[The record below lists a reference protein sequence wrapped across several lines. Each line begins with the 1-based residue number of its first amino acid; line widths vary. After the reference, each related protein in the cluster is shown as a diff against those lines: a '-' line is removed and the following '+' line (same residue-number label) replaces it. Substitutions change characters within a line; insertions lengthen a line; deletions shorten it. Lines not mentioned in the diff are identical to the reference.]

1 MLLHEGVASLKIIDL
16 LKSPQ
21 VCVSCELF
29 PPKKGSELEHAQ
41 EIVRTIAIQGVDYMS
56 VTYGAGGT
64 AVGKS
69 VALVSEIER
78 CGVPALAH
86 LTCVGAD
93 EGKIEGVLDQLK
105 DAHVENVLAL
115 RGDLPQGQDHPLG
128 DYAHAS
134 DLVKKIKSYGDFC
147 VGGATYPEGHPEA
160 AGLDEDLEHTKMKV
174 EAGCDFLVTQMFF
187 DNSMFYNF
195 MYRLLA
201 KGIQVPVVAGIMPVT
216 NLKQIEKIF
225 TLSGTPVPA
234 PLRAMAERFAD
245 HPAALKQAG
254 MAYAIGQIV
263 DLIAN
268 GFTNIHIYTM
278 NKPEI
283 IGGIRS
289 NLSEIIRC

>member
-1 MLLHEGVASLKIIDL
+1 MKIIDL
-16 LKSPQ
+16 LKSPK

-93 EGKIEGVLDQLK
+93 EQKIEGVLDQLK
-105 DAHVENVLAL
+105 AATVQNVLAL
-115 RGDLPQGQDHPLG
+115 RGDLPQGQEHPLG

-160 AGLDEDLEHTKMKV
+160 AGLDDDLEHTKMKV

-195 MYRLLA
+195 MYRMLA
-201 KGIQVPVVAGIMPVT
+201 KGINVPVVAGIMPVT

-278 NKPEI
+278 NKPDI

>member
-1 MLLHEGVASLKIIDL
+1 MKIIDL
-16 LKSPQ
+16 LKSPK

-93 EGKIEGVLDQLK
+93 EQKIEGVLDQLK
-105 DAHVENVLAL
+105 AANVQNVLAL
-115 RGDLPQGQDHPLG
+115 RGDLPQGQEHPLG

-160 AGLDEDLEHTKMKV
+160 AGLDDDLEHTKMKV

-187 DNSMFYNF
+187 DNAMFYNF
-195 MYRLLA
+195 MYRMLA

-278 NKPEI
+278 NKPDI

-289 NLSEIIRC
+289 SLSEIIRC

>member
-1 MLLHEGVASLKIIDL
+1 MFQREGVPFLKIIDL
-16 LKSPQ
+16 LKSPK
-21 VCVSCELF
+21 VCISCELF

-93 EGKIEGVLDQLK
+93 EQKIEGVLDQLK
-105 DAHVENVLAL
+105 AANVQNVLAL
-115 RGDLPQGQDHPLG
+115 RGDLPQGQEHPLG

-160 AGLDEDLEHTKMKV
+160 AGLDDDLEHTKMKV

-195 MYRLLA
+195 MYRMLA
-201 KGIQVPVVAGIMPVT
+201 KGINVPVVAGIMPVT

-278 NKPEI
+278 NKPDI

-289 NLSEIIRC
+289 SLSEIIRC

>member
-1 MLLHEGVASLKIIDL
+1 MHEGVASLKIIDL
-16 LKSPQ
+16 LKSPK

-93 EGKIEGVLDQLK
+93 EEKIEQVLDQLK
-105 DAHVENVLAL
+105 AAHVENVLAL

>member
-1 MLLHEGVASLKIIDL
+1 MKIIDL
-16 LKSPQ
+16 LKSPK

-93 EGKIEGVLDQLK
+93 EQKIEGVLDQLK
-105 DAHVENVLAL
+105 AANVQNVLAL
-115 RGDLPQGQDHPLG
+115 RGDLPQGQEHPLG

-160 AGLDEDLEHTKMKV
+160 AGLDDDLEHTKMKV

-187 DNSMFYNF
+187 DNSIFYKF
-195 MYRLLA
+195 MYRMLA
-201 KGIQVPVVAGIMPVT
+201 QVINVPVVAGIMPVT
-216 NLKQIEKIF
+216 NAKQMKRI
-225 TLSGTPVPA
+225 LSMSGTVLPT
-234 PLRAMAERFAD
+234 RFKMLLD
-245 HPAALKQAG
+245 RFGDDPAAMKQAG
-254 MAYAIGQIV
+254 VAYAVSQII
-263 DLIAN
+263 DLVAN
-268 GFTNIHIYTM
+268 GIHAIHLYYM
-278 NKPEI
+278 NKPDVAEQI
-283 IGGIRS
+283 
-289 NLSEIIRC
+289 

>member
-1 MLLHEGVASLKIIDL
+1 MKIIDL
-16 LKSPQ
+16 LKSPK

-29 PPKKGSELEHAQ
+29 PPKKGRELEHAQ

-93 EGKIEGVLDQLK
+93 EEKIEQVLDQLK
-105 DAHVENVLAL
+105 AAHVQNVLAL
-115 RGDLPQGQDHPLG
+115 RGDLPQGQEHPLG

-187 DNSMFYNF
+187 DNAMFYNF
-195 MYRLLA
+195 MYRMLA
-201 KGIQVPVVAGIMPVT
+201 KGIHVPVVAGIMPVT

-278 NKPEI
+278 NKPDI

-289 NLSEIIRC
+289 SLSEIIRC

>member
-1 MLLHEGVASLKIIDL
+1 MKIIDL
-16 LKSPQ
+16 LKSPK

-93 EGKIEGVLDQLK
+93 EEKIEQVLDQLK
-105 DAHVENVLAL
+105 AAHVQNVLAL
-115 RGDLPQGQDHPLG
+115 RGDLPQGQEHPLG

-187 DNSMFYNF
+187 DNAMFYNF
-195 MYRLLA
+195 MYRMLA
-201 KGIQVPVVAGIMPVT
+201 KGIHVPVVAGIMPVT

-234 PLRAMAERFAD
+234 PLRAMAERFVD

-278 NKPEI
+278 NKPDI

-289 NLSEIIRC
+289 SLSEIIRC

>member
-1 MLLHEGVASLKIIDL
+1 MKIIDL
-16 LKSPQ
+16 LKSPK

-93 EGKIEGVLDQLK
+93 EQKIEGVLDQLK
-105 DAHVENVLAL
+105 AANVQNVLAL
-115 RGDLPQGQDHPLG
+115 RGDLPQGQEHPLG

-160 AGLDEDLEHTKMKV
+160 AGLDDDLEHTKMKV

-195 MYRLLA
+195 MYRMLA
-201 KGIQVPVVAGIMPVT
+201 KGINVPVVAGIMPVT

-278 NKPEI
+278 NKPDI

>member
-1 MLLHEGVASLKIIDL
+1 MFQREGVPFLKIIDL
-16 LKSPQ
+16 LKSPK

-93 EGKIEGVLDQLK
+93 EQKIEGVLDQLK
-105 DAHVENVLAL
+105 AANVQNVLAL
-115 RGDLPQGQDHPLG
+115 RGDLPQGQEHPLG

-160 AGLDEDLEHTKMKV
+160 AGLDDDLEHTKMKV

-187 DNSMFYNF
+187 DNAMFYNF
-195 MYRLLA
+195 MYRMLA

-278 NKPEI
+278 NKPDI

-289 NLSEIIRC
+289 SLSEIIRC

>member
-1 MLLHEGVASLKIIDL
+1 MKIIDL
-16 LKSPQ
+16 LKSPK

-93 EGKIEGVLDQLK
+93 EQKIEGVLDQLK
-105 DAHVENVLAL
+105 AANVQNVLAL
-115 RGDLPQGQDHPLG
+115 RGDLPQGQERPLG

-187 DNSMFYNF
+187 DNAMFYNF
-195 MYRLLA
+195 MYRMLA

-278 NKPEI
+278 NKPDI

-289 NLSEIIRC
+289 SLSEIIRC

>member
-1 MLLHEGVASLKIIDL
+1 MHEGVASLKIIDL
-16 LKSPQ
+16 LKSPK

-234 PLRAMAERFAD
+234 PLRAMAERFAE

>member
-1 MLLHEGVASLKIIDL
+1 MFQREGVPFLKIIDL
-16 LKSPQ
+16 LKSPK

-93 EGKIEGVLDQLK
+93 EQKIEEVLDQLK
-105 DAHVENVLAL
+105 AANVQNVLAL
-115 RGDLPQGQDHPLG
+115 RGDLPQGQEHPLG

-160 AGLDEDLEHTKMKV
+160 AGLDDDLEHTKMKV

-195 MYRLLA
+195 MYRMLA
-201 KGIQVPVVAGIMPVT
+201 KGINVPVVAGIMPVT

-278 NKPEI
+278 NKPDI

>member
-1 MLLHEGVASLKIIDL
+1 MKIIDL
-16 LKSPQ
+16 LKSPK
-21 VCVSCELF
+21 VCISCELF

-93 EGKIEGVLDQLK
+93 EQKIEGVLDQLK
-105 DAHVENVLAL
+105 AANVQNVLAL
-115 RGDLPQGQDHPLG
+115 RGDLPQGQEHPLG

-187 DNSMFYNF
+187 DNAMFYNF
-195 MYRLLA
+195 MYRMLA

-278 NKPEI
+278 NKPDI

-289 NLSEIIRC
+289 SLSEIIRC

>member
-1 MLLHEGVASLKIIDL
+1 MFQREGVAFLKIIDL
-16 LKSPQ
+16 LKSPK

-93 EGKIEGVLDQLK
+93 EQKIEGVLDQLK
-105 DAHVENVLAL
+105 AANVQNVLAL
-115 RGDLPQGQDHPLG
+115 RGDLPQGQEHPLG

-160 AGLDEDLEHTKMKV
+160 AGLDDDLEHTKMKV

-187 DNSMFYNF
+187 DNAMFYNF
-195 MYRLLA
+195 MYRMLA
-201 KGIQVPVVAGIMPVT
+201 KGINVPVVAGIMPVT

-278 NKPEI
+278 NKPDI

>member
-1 MLLHEGVASLKIIDL
+1 MKIIDL
-16 LKSPQ
+16 LKSPK

-93 EGKIEGVLDQLK
+93 EQKIEGVLDQLK
-105 DAHVENVLAL
+105 AANVQNVLAL
-115 RGDLPQGQDHPLG
+115 RGDLPQGQEHPLG

-160 AGLDEDLEHTKMKV
+160 AGLDDDLEHTKMKV

-195 MYRLLA
+195 MYRMLA
-201 KGIQVPVVAGIMPVT
+201 KGINVPVVAGIMPVT

-234 PLRAMAERFAD
+234 SLRAMAERFAD

-278 NKPEI
+278 NKPDI

>member
-1 MLLHEGVASLKIIDL
+1 MKIIDL
-16 LKSPQ
+16 LKSPK

-93 EGKIEGVLDQLK
+93 EQKIEGVLDQLK
-105 DAHVENVLAL
+105 AANVQNVLAL
-115 RGDLPQGQDHPLG
+115 RGDLPQGQEHPLG

-195 MYRLLA
+195 MYRMLA
-201 KGIQVPVVAGIMPVT
+201 KGINVPVVAGIMPVT

-278 NKPEI
+278 NKPDI

>member
-1 MLLHEGVASLKIIDL
+1 MKIIDL
-16 LKSPQ
+16 LKSPK

-93 EGKIEGVLDQLK
+93 EQKIEGVLDQLK
-105 DAHVENVLAL
+105 AANVQSVMAL
-115 RGDLPQGQDHPLG
+115 RGDLPQGQEHPLG

-160 AGLDEDLEHTKMKV
+160 AGLDDDLEHTKMKV

-195 MYRLLA
+195 MYRMLA
-201 KGIQVPVVAGIMPVT
+201 KGINVPVVAGIMPVT

-278 NKPEI
+278 NKPDI

>member
-1 MLLHEGVASLKIIDL
+1 MRGVASLKIIDL
-16 LKSPQ
+16 LKSPK

>member
-1 MLLHEGVASLKIIDL
+1 MKIIDL
-16 LKSPQ
+16 LKSPK

-93 EGKIEGVLDQLK
+93 EQKIEGVLDQLK
-105 DAHVENVLAL
+105 AANVQNVLAL
-115 RGDLPQGQDHPLG
+115 RGDLPQGQEHPLG

-134 DLVKKIKSYGDFC
+134 DLVKKIKSSGDFC

-187 DNSMFYNF
+187 DNAMFYNF
-195 MYRLLA
+195 MYRMLA

-278 NKPEI
+278 NKPDI

-289 NLSEIIRC
+289 SLSEIIRC

>member
-1 MLLHEGVASLKIIDL
+1 MKIIDL
-16 LKSPQ
+16 LKSPK

-41 EIVRTIAIQGVDYMS
+41 EIARTIAVQGVDYMS

-64 AVGKS
+64 SVGKS

-86 LTCVGAD
+86 LTCVGAT
-93 EGKIEGVLDQLK
+93 EERIEGVLDQLK
-105 DAHVENVLAL
+105 AAHVENVLAL
-115 RGDLPQGQDHPLG
+115 RGDLPAGMDSIQG

-147 VGGATYPEGHPEA
+147 VGGATYPQGHPEA
-160 AGLDEDLEHTKMKV
+160 KSLDEDLEHTKLKV

-187 DNSMFYNF
+187 ENTMFYNF

-201 KGIQVPVVAGIMPVT
+201 KGINVPVVAGIMPVT
-216 NLKQIEKIF
+216 SLKQIEKIF

-268 GFTNIHIYTM
+268 GFSNIHIYTM
-278 NKPEI
+278 NKPDV
-283 IGGIRS
+283 IGGIRNS
-289 NLSEIIRC
+289 LSEIIRS

>member
-1 MLLHEGVASLKIIDL
+1 MKIIDL
-16 LKSPQ
+16 LKSPK

>member
-1 MLLHEGVASLKIIDL
+1 MKIIDL
-16 LKSPQ
+16 LKSPK

-93 EGKIEGVLDQLK
+93 EQKIEGVLDQLK
-105 DAHVENVLAL
+105 AANVQNVLAL
-115 RGDLPQGQDHPLG
+115 RGDLPQGQEHPLG

-160 AGLDEDLEHTKMKV
+160 AGLDDDLEHTKMKV

-195 MYRLLA
+195 MYRMLA

-278 NKPEI
+278 NKPDI

-289 NLSEIIRC
+289 SLSEIIRC

>member
-1 MLLHEGVASLKIIDL
+1 MKIIDL
-16 LKSPQ
+16 LKSPK

-56 VTYGAGGT
+56 VTYGAGGM

-93 EGKIEGVLDQLK
+93 EEKIEQVLDQLK
-105 DAHVENVLAL
+105 AAHVQNVLAL
-115 RGDLPQGQDHPLG
+115 RGDLPQGQEHPLG

-187 DNSMFYNF
+187 DNAMFYNF
-195 MYRLLA
+195 MYRMLA
-201 KGIQVPVVAGIMPVT
+201 KGIHVPVVAGIMPVT

-278 NKPEI
+278 NKPDI

-289 NLSEIIRC
+289 SLSEIIRC

>member
-1 MLLHEGVASLKIIDL
+1 MFQREGVPFLKIIDL
-16 LKSPQ
+16 LKSPK

-93 EGKIEGVLDQLK
+93 EQKIEGVLDQLK
-105 DAHVENVLAL
+105 AANVQNVMAL
-115 RGDLPQGQDHPLG
+115 RGDLPQGQEHPLG

-160 AGLDEDLEHTKMKV
+160 AGLDDDLEHTKMKV

-195 MYRLLA
+195 MYRMLA
-201 KGIQVPVVAGIMPVT
+201 KGINVPVVAGIMPVT

-278 NKPEI
+278 NKPDI

>member
-1 MLLHEGVASLKIIDL
+1 MKIIDL
-16 LKSPQ
+16 LKSPK

-93 EGKIEGVLDQLK
+93 EQKIEGVLDQLK
-105 DAHVENVLAL
+105 AANVQNVLAL
-115 RGDLPQGQDHPLG
+115 RGDLPQGQEHPLG

-160 AGLDEDLEHTKMKV
+160 AGLDDDLEHTKMKV

-195 MYRLLA
+195 MYRMLA
-201 KGIQVPVVAGIMPVT
+201 KGINVPVVAGIMPVT

-278 NKPEI
+278 NKPDI

-289 NLSEIIRC
+289 SLSEIIRC

>member
-1 MLLHEGVASLKIIDL
+1 LFQREGVPFLKIIDL
-16 LKSPQ
+16 LKSPK
-21 VCVSCELF
+21 VCISCELF

-93 EGKIEGVLDQLK
+93 EQKIEGVLDQLK
-105 DAHVENVLAL
+105 AANVQNVLAL
-115 RGDLPQGQDHPLG
+115 RGDLPQGQEHPLG

-195 MYRLLA
+195 MYRMLA
-201 KGIQVPVVAGIMPVT
+201 KGINVPVVAGIMPVT

-278 NKPEI
+278 NKPDI

>member
-1 MLLHEGVASLKIIDL
+1 MKIIDL
-16 LKSPQ
+16 LKSPK
-21 VCVSCELF
+21 VCISCELF

-93 EGKIEGVLDQLK
+93 EQKIEGVLDQLK
-105 DAHVENVLAL
+105 AANVQNVLAL
-115 RGDLPQGQDHPLG
+115 RGDLPQGQEHPLG

-160 AGLDEDLEHTKMKV
+160 AGLDDDLEHTKMKV

-195 MYRLLA
+195 MYRMLA
-201 KGIQVPVVAGIMPVT
+201 KGINVPVVAGIMPVT

-278 NKPEI
+278 NKPDI

-289 NLSEIIRC
+289 SLSEIIRC

>member
-1 MLLHEGVASLKIIDL
+1 M
-16 LKSPQ
+16 
-21 VCVSCELF
+21 
-29 PPKKGSELEHAQ
+29 
-41 EIVRTIAIQGVDYMS
+41 
-56 VTYGAGGT
+56 
-64 AVGKS
+64 
-69 VALVSEIER
+69 
-78 CGVPALAH
+78 
-86 LTCVGAD
+86 
-93 EGKIEGVLDQLK
+93 DQLK

>member
-1 MLLHEGVASLKIIDL
+1 MKIIDL
-16 LKSPQ
+16 LKSPK

-78 CGVPALAH
+78 CGVPALTH

>member
-1 MLLHEGVASLKIIDL
+1 MFQREGVPFLKIIDL
-16 LKSPQ
+16 LKSPK
-21 VCVSCELF
+21 VCISCELF

-93 EGKIEGVLDQLK
+93 EQKIEGVLDQLK
-105 DAHVENVLAL
+105 AANVQNVLAL
-115 RGDLPQGQDHPLG
+115 RGDLPQGQEHPLG

-160 AGLDEDLEHTKMKV
+160 AGLDDDLEHTKMKV

-195 MYRLLA
+195 MYRMLA

-278 NKPEI
+278 NKPDI

-289 NLSEIIRC
+289 SLSEIIRC

>member
-1 MLLHEGVASLKIIDL
+1 MKIIDL
-16 LKSPQ
+16 LKSPK

-93 EGKIEGVLDQLK
+93 ETKIEEVLDQLK
-105 DAHVENVLAL
+105 SAHVENVLAL

-187 DNSMFYNF
+187 DNAMFYNF

>member
-1 MLLHEGVASLKIIDL
+1 LFQREGVPFLKIIDL
-16 LKSPQ
+16 LKSPK

-93 EGKIEGVLDQLK
+93 EQKIEGVLDQLK
-105 DAHVENVLAL
+105 AANVQNVLAL
-115 RGDLPQGQDHPLG
+115 RGDLPQGQEHPLG

-160 AGLDEDLEHTKMKV
+160 AGLDDDLEHTKMKV

-195 MYRLLA
+195 MYRMLA
-201 KGIQVPVVAGIMPVT
+201 KGINVPVVAGIMPVT

-278 NKPEI
+278 NKPDI

>member
-1 MLLHEGVASLKIIDL
+1 MFQREGVPFLKIIDL
-16 LKSPQ
+16 LKSPK

-93 EGKIEGVLDQLK
+93 EQKIEGVLDQLK
-105 DAHVENVLAL
+105 AANVQNVLAL
-115 RGDLPQGQDHPLG
+115 RGDLPQGQEHPLG

-160 AGLDEDLEHTKMKV
+160 AGLDDDLEHTKMKV

-195 MYRLLA
+195 MYRMLA

-268 GFTNIHIYTM
+268 GFTNFHIYTM
-278 NKPEI
+278 NKPDI

-289 NLSEIIRC
+289 SLSEIIRC

>member
-16 LKSPQ
+16 LKSPK

>member
-1 MLLHEGVASLKIIDL
+1 MKIIDL
-16 LKSPQ
+16 LKSPK
-21 VCVSCELF
+21 VCISCELF

-93 EGKIEGVLDQLK
+93 EQKIEGVLDQLK
-105 DAHVENVLAL
+105 AANVQNVLAL
-115 RGDLPQGQDHPLG
+115 RGDLPQGQEHPLG

-195 MYRLLA
+195 MYRMLA
-201 KGIQVPVVAGIMPVT
+201 KGINVPVVAGIMPVT

-278 NKPEI
+278 NKPDI

-289 NLSEIIRC
+289 SLSEIIRC

>member
-1 MLLHEGVASLKIIDL
+1 MKIIDL
-16 LKSPQ
+16 LKSPK

-289 NLSEIIRC
+289 MSEIIRC